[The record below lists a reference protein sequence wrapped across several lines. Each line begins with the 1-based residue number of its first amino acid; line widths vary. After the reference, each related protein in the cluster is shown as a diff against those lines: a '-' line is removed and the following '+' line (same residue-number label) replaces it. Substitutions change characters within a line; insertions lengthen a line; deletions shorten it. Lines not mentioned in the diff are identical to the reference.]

1 MKKVVLAFVAVVMFG
16 GIAFS
21 QISLG
26 GRFHSGYTTGF
37 EASLLYGMSQN
48 TRIEAD
54 LGASFGVMT
63 KKYNDVDVAGSH
75 YTRYGYP
82 AFHVITASG
91 SYQWTFNI
99 IKGFGWFV
107 GPAAQLG
114 LGSNQDGDFFL
125 RLAAG
130 AQGGVEYK
138 FDFPLQVSLD
148 VRPMIDFAH
157 LSDHRT
163 LFDLGVAAG
172 VRYCF

>member
-1 MKKVVLAFVAVVMFG
+1 MKKLVLTFVAVVVCG
-16 GIAFS
+16 GMAFS
-21 QISLG
+21 QFSLG
-26 GRFHSGYTTGF
+26 GRFYSGYNYGF
-37 EASLLYGMSQN
+37 EASMLYDMSQN

-54 LGASFGVMT
+54 LGACFGIMT
-63 KKYNDVDVAGSH
+63 KKHDVVDVAGVH
-75 YTRYGYP
+75 YIRHDYP
-82 AFHVITASG
+82 SYHVITATG

-114 LGSNQDGDFFL
+114 LGSDQDGDFFL

-148 VRPMIDFAH
+148 VRPLIDFIH

-163 LFDLGVAAG
+163 MFDLGVAAG

>member
-1 MKKVVLAFVAVVMFG
+1 MKKIVLTFVAVVMFSG
-16 GIAFS
+16 MAFS
-21 QISLG
+21 QMSLG
-26 GRFHSGYTTGF
+26 GRFYSGLTTGV
-37 EASLLYGMSQN
+37 EASLLYGMGQN

-54 LGASFGVMT
+54 LGVSFGFMT
-63 KKYNDVDVAGSH
+63 KKYDEVIYGNTHRV
-75 YTRYGYP
+75 YTGYP
-82 AFHVITASG
+82 SYYVVTATG

-99 IKGFGWFV
+99 IKGLGWFV

-114 LGSNQDGDFFL
+114 LGANADGDFYA
-125 RLAAG
+125 RLAVG

-148 VRPMIDFAH
+148 VRPMIDFIH
-157 LSDHRT
+157 LADPRS